1 MQMDMIKKPG
11 VAIIISDKTDF
22 KTRAITREKESHY
35 YIIFKGVAQQEDI
48 TLVNMYALNIGATK
62 YINKILEDFK
72 KEINSNT
79 VIVGDINTPLSTINR
94 SSRQKN
100 QQG

>member
-1 MQMDMIKKPG
+1 MIKG
-11 VAIIISDKTDF
+11 TI
-22 KTRAITREKESHY
+22 
-35 YIIFKGVAQQEDI
+35 QQEDI
-48 TLVNMYALNIGATK
+48 TLVNIYAPNIGATK